1 MTENHDI
8 LATPTPLIMR
18 TFNDQLPNSSIK
30 NSLIHQSMMRRT
42 IKRRLVKARIAL
54 HQTIQKILDI
64 NRKKK
69 ELPFHEDVD
78 TKEATLGVELKVLNK
93 IAEQQAL
100 MVKKYEKSL
109 MEMEES

>member
-1 MTENHDI
+1 
-8 LATPTPLIMR
+8 
-18 TFNDQLPNSSIK
+18 
-30 NSLIHQSMMRRT
+30 MMRRT

-69 ELPFHEDVD
+69 ELPHQEDVE
-78 TKEATLGVELKVLNK
+78 TKDAALNVELKVLNK
-93 IAEQQAL
+93 IAEQQAM

-109 MEMEES
+109 LEMEES

>member
-1 MTENHDI
+1 
-8 LATPTPLIMR
+8 
-18 TFNDQLPNSSIK
+18 
-30 NSLIHQSMMRRT
+30 MMRRT

-69 ELPFHEDVD
+69 ELPYHEDVK
-78 TKEATLGVELKVLNK
+78 TKDAALNVELKVLNK

-100 MVKKYEKSL
+100 MVKKYERSL
-109 MEMEES
+109 LEMEES

>member
-1 MTENHDI
+1 
-8 LATPTPLIMR
+8 
-18 TFNDQLPNSSIK
+18 
-30 NSLIHQSMMRRT
+30 MMRRT

-69 ELPFHEDVD
+69 ELPHQKDVE
-78 TKEATLGVELKVLNK
+78 TKDAALNVELKVLNK
-93 IAEQQAL
+93 IAEQQAM

-109 MEMEES
+109 LEMEES

>member
-1 MTENHDI
+1 
-8 LATPTPLIMR
+8 
-18 TFNDQLPNSSIK
+18 
-30 NSLIHQSMMRRT
+30 MMRRT

-69 ELPFHEDVD
+69 ELPYQKDVE
-78 TKEATLGVELKVLNK
+78 TKDAALNVELKVLNK
-93 IAEQQAL
+93 IAEQQAM

-109 MEMEES
+109 LEMEES

>member
-1 MTENHDI
+1 
-8 LATPTPLIMR
+8 MR
-18 TFNDQLPNSSIK
+18 MIDDQLPNSSIEK
-30 NSLIHQSMMRRT
+30 SLIHQSMMRRT

-69 ELPFHEDVD
+69 ELPYHEDVE
-78 TKEATLGVELKVLNK
+78 TKDAALNVELKVLNK
-93 IAEQQAL
+93 IAEQQAM

-109 MEMEES
+109 LEMEES

>member
-1 MTENHDI
+1 
-8 LATPTPLIMR
+8 
-18 TFNDQLPNSSIK
+18 
-30 NSLIHQSMMRRT
+30 MMRRT

-69 ELPFHEDVD
+69 ELPYHEDVE
-78 TKEATLGVELKVLNK
+78 TKDAVLNDELKVLNK
-93 IAEQQAL
+93 IAEQQAM

-109 MEMEES
+109 LEMEET